1 MILKLLAT
9 VIPFTLNLSTL
20 TVIES
25 IPGASTVKWLCSM
38 TAAQMA
44 PTSKSPPKTEMRWA
58 LQFRSFSTSPMKRSS
73 LRLAQTPAAPG
84 IP

>member
-1 MILKLLAT
+1 
-9 VIPFTLNLSTL
+9 
-20 TVIES
+20 
-25 IPGASTVKWLCSM
+25 VKWLCSM